1 MAPDAS
7 FGAKRSSSRIRKV
20 AEIAAPESDQH
31 PKAQAGVRRPL
42 SPRDP
47 NSSAPDFKRQKA
59 ADDGAMPPPPP
70 RTGKASATPPGP
82 AAAPKLGRVA
92 VASPVTSATVSG
104 VRSNQTA
111 AERPSAGPATSGA
124 SGPKQEHRWQLSDF
138 DIGKPLGKGKFG
150 NVYLARERSSKYI
163 VALKVRESVSLS
175 LQIKQATN
183 IHMAYEIHIMNAGC
197 WLAPLACQLQVLSD
211 RWGGRMDDWMHRF
224 QYSLQVD
231 ADAARPQ
238 KQVIDGARRWWQ
250 VLFKSQLEQSK
261 VEHQLRREIEIQSHL
276 RHPNILRLYGYFY
289 DAVSSALCVVTL
301 CGLRRPMCRLTF
313 EMTTEAWPA
322 ESHAVAG

>member
-20 AEIAAPESDQH
+20 AEIAAPGSDQQS
-31 PKAQAGVRRPL
+31 KAQAGVRRPL

-70 RTGKASATPPGP
+70 RPGKASATPPGP

-104 VRSNQTA
+104 VRSGQTTA
-111 AERPSAGPATSGA
+111 GRPSAGPATSGA
-124 SGPKQEHRWQLSDF
+124 SAPKQEHRWQLSDF

-163 VALKVRESVSLS
+163 VALKVRESVLLS
-175 LQIKQATN
+175 LQINQAMT
-183 IHMAYEIHIMNAGC
+183 IDMHMEDEAQCLEHHLMRCALGRYPSPPDTVT
-197 WLAPLACQLQVLSD
+197 APVV
-211 RWGGRMDDWMHRF
+211 HF
-224 QYSLQVD
+224 
-231 ADAARPQ
+231 
-238 KQVIDGARRWWQ
+238 
-250 VLFKSQLEQSK
+250 
-261 VEHQLRREIEIQSHL
+261 
-276 RHPNILRLYGYFY
+276 
-289 DAVSSALCVVTL
+289 VTL
-301 CGLRRPMCRLTF
+301 P
-313 EMTTEAWPA
+313 PP
-322 ESHAVAG
+322 